1 MINYEGISYN
11 LETIIE
17 FKSLKLL
24 LEALAKKQ
32 IEHNILFYGQNN
44 ISINKENTGDK
55 PDNNNNNENLEKNWI
70 DKINNFGLI
79 KVFIDSQNALLEKNK
94 EQDKII
100 NELKDKIEL
109 LEKNQNQMKEE
120 RLTRRITKREK
131 EKDINDIKDNT
142 KEEKDEKEE
151 KKEKEGDINHIKDKA
166 EREIIIINK
175 DKDNKENE
183 KDDKANQNI
192 TIINGPPRKE
202 ETIINEPINAES
214 KTINIYDTKT
224 KTKTTATPLNLEN
237 YNNLEKQLLVLDEKI
252 NVLNEKL
259 EEIEQITDNNTNDID
274 KNKDG
279 ISELKKK
286 VKKLEKIEHIAIQ
299 NPQSENN
306 QEETKQEELTKNLDE
321 DNELLE
327 NKLNELENKIMKDIE
342 QKLKELEKNKSDIDL
357 IKELNSGKEKL
368 KEISDNI
375 YIEINRIKKKTGE
388 IENNLKN
395 LMSLSDTKLINEK
408 IKMLEQELEE
418 YATKNDIRRVLGEVD
433 KFEKELMKSNSILM
447 EQKDINNKNRDEIN
461 KLTATFESLKQNFG
475 TLNNLLENNSLAKL
489 IENLNIL
496 SDTCVQK
503 EEFEKQIKAIN
514 KKLTDLQMDVNEHN
528 RNFGEIM
535 PKIENIVDINEL
547 KKMQTKIDDLMT
559 QNMSGTNNKSLNTE
573 EIIKNIKSI
582 EAQVKLFMKKLES
595 EKDKEKY
602 QNENCI
608 LASRPVGGFKC
619 ASCETYIGEIKE
631 SNAFLPWNKIHGAER
646 PYRLGSSFSRILQ
659 GLNIEPNFNPFL
671 HQKTLLKSEKD
682 KRYNIQNNPVS
693 VKRVRRIPPLNQLT
707 ISEEN
712 SWKKNNSKEN
722 KITNKTVNENMK
734 VNEYTEVGLTDGNKR
749 KKKLNVNL
757 WGIKSLK
764 NLVNDKSVWT
774 VNIISENKK
783 RNNNSFD
790 KDNNMGQKV
799 MRITKKPKGN
809 KINISSEE
817 KDNNL
822 VIPSL

>member
-1 MINYEGISYN
+1 M
-11 LETIIE
+11 
-17 FKSLKLL
+17 
-24 LEALAKKQ
+24 
-32 IEHNILFYGQNN
+32 
-44 ISINKENTGDK
+44 
-55 PDNNNNNENLEKNWI
+55 
-70 DKINNFGLI
+70 
-79 KVFIDSQNALLEKNK
+79 
-94 EQDKII
+94 
-100 NELKDKIEL
+100 
-109 LEKNQNQMKEE
+109 
-120 RLTRRITKREK
+120 
-131 EKDINDIKDNT
+131 
-142 KEEKDEKEE
+142 
-151 KKEKEGDINHIKDKA
+151 
-166 EREIIIINK
+166 
-175 DKDNKENE
+175 
-183 KDDKANQNI
+183 
-192 TIINGPPRKE
+192 
-202 ETIINEPINAES
+202 
-214 KTINIYDTKT
+214 
-224 KTKTTATPLNLEN
+224 
-237 YNNLEKQLLVLDEKI
+237 
-252 NVLNEKL
+252 
-259 EEIEQITDNNTNDID
+259 
-274 KNKDG
+274 
-279 ISELKKK
+279 
-286 VKKLEKIEHIAIQ
+286 
-299 NPQSENN
+299 
-306 QEETKQEELTKNLDE
+306 
-321 DNELLE
+321 
-327 NKLNELENKIMKDIE
+327 
-342 QKLKELEKNKSDIDL
+342 
-357 IKELNSGKEKL
+357 
-368 KEISDNI
+368 
-375 YIEINRIKKKTGE
+375 
-388 IENNLKN
+388 
-395 LMSLSDTKLINEK
+395 
-408 IKMLEQELEE
+408 
-418 YATKNDIRRVLGEVD
+418 
-433 KFEKELMKSNSILM
+433 
-447 EQKDINNKNRDEIN
+447 
-461 KLTATFESLKQNFG
+461 TATFESLKQNFG

-559 QNMSGTNNKSLNTE
+559 KNMSGTNNKSLNTE